1 MRLVKFEAW
10 HPDQVRRL
18 EEVDRAGEGEE
29 FELPS
34 PSCLWYQ
41 LDEDDA
47 EDEREYC
54 RAVRGNRTG
63 QHHENQPVEVILDSG
78 ADCTSC

>member
-1 MRLVKFEAW
+1 MKFEAW

-47 EDEREYC
+47 ER
-54 RAVRGNRTG
+54 
-63 QHHENQPVEVILDSG
+63 
-78 ADCTSC
+78 